1 MFSGELIMSLQNGG
15 KSVEIILAEDDEGH
29 ARLVQKN
36 LRRAG
41 VSNAIQWCPNGKEAL
56 DYIQGKGEFEDQPH
70 KTNMLLLLD
79 LNMPIMDG
87 YHALKLLKS
96 DTTTKRIPVIILTT
110 TDDAD
115 EVKRCYELGC
125 NIYVSKPVDYDG
137 FSNAIRE
144 LGLFLSVIT
153 VPNGN

>member
-1 MFSGELIMSLQNGG
+1 MSLQNGG

-29 ARLVQKN
+29 ARLIQKN

-41 VSNAIQWCPNGKEAL
+41 ISNTIQWCPNGKETL
-56 DYIQGKGEFEDQPH
+56 DFIQGTGEFEGQPH
-70 KTNMLLLLD
+70 KTNILLLLD
-79 LNMPIMDG
+79 LNMPVMDG
-87 YHALKLLKS
+87 YHTLERLKA
-96 DTTTKRIPVIILTT
+96 DNDTKRIPVIILTT
-110 TDDAD
+110 TEDAS

-125 NIYVSKPVDYDG
+125 NIYITKPVDYDS

-153 VPNGN
+153 VPNGG

>member
-1 MFSGELIMSLQNGG
+1 MISGGLIMSLQAGG
-15 KSVEIILAEDDEGH
+15 KSVTIILAEDDEGH
-29 ARLVQKN
+29 ARLIQKN

-41 VSNAIQWCPNGKEAL
+41 ISNTIQWCPNGKDTL
-56 DYIQGKGEFEDQPH
+56 DFIQGAGEFKDQPH
-70 KTNMLLLLD
+70 KTNVLLLLD
-79 LNMPIMDG
+79 LNMPVMDG
-87 YHALKLLKS
+87 YHTLELLKA
-96 DTTTKRIPVIILTT
+96 DAETKRIPVIILTT
-110 TDDAD
+110 TDDAG

-125 NIYVSKPVDYDG
+125 NIYVTKPVDYEN